1 MLSQERT
8 ARGDSLQGGE
18 DFWVCVTVTTGC
30 SGAVACMQLTKSLT
44 QGKGAGS
51 GIDSSS
57 TPG

>member
-1 MLSQERT
+1 
-8 ARGDSLQGGE
+8 
-18 DFWVCVTVTTGC
+18 
-30 SGAVACMQLTKSLT
+30 MQQTKSLA